1 MDLILSSF
9 LSVDVFTCLML
20 QLLPAWTLHH
30 DSMIQHATSQANTKT
45 SLKHSEINTQQL
57 SGCYHSHPFFLPP
70 NSCFE
75 SKPPLVFSS
84 PNNLREHLA
93 EVYPTELPSQPGASV
108 TRDAWISDGR
118 FQLHLG
124 FRTFGLGE
132 IREAV
137 LQGSFGD
144 FGIRNPKHP
153 SIGCG
158 KEPPI
163 LKNMSQIGSFP

>member
-70 NSCFE
+70 KLFSNLNLSSFFLLK
-75 SKPPLVFSS
+75 KPPRTLGGGLSHGVAKS
-84 PNNLREHLA
+84 
-93 EVYPTELPSQPGASV
+93 TWASV
-108 TRDAWISDGR
+108 DSPKKIHDAR
-118 FQLHLG
+118 
-124 FRTFGLGE
+124 RM
-132 IREAV
+132 
-137 LQGSFGD
+137 D
-144 FGIRNPKHP
+144 F
-153 SIGCG
+153 
-158 KEPPI
+158 
-163 LKNMSQIGSFP
+163 